1 MRALFWLLGLFT
13 LAVAVVLATRYN
25 DAYALLVWQPWRVQ
39 ISMNLLAL
47 LLLVLFIVGYR
58 VARIVV
64 RAGELP
70 HEVSLWRRQR
80 RREQAQSELHDAER
94 LYREGRFGQAFR
106 AASRAYAGLEKPGI
120 AALLAARAA
129 HAMHDAERRDTWLGH
144 AAAHDRDIRMARL
157 MTEAEMACS
166 ERRFDVAATCL
177 EGLKANGHRHLA
189 VTRLA
194 MQVEQGRGRWS
205 EVARLARTLR
215 KHSALSAE
223 QAAPLL
229 RRAQLE
235 QLRDAEGDL
244 AALTRVWEGIP
255 DAERHDTGFLIRAV
269 PHLIGAG
276 DDKLSVEALAQA
288 LNKDWDSELASLYGR
303 CQSPDLRN
311 QLALAEGWL
320 KAHPDDAQLL
330 LTLGRLCLRAQLWG
344 KAQSY
349 FEASLS
355 QQETRAAH
363 LELARLAEQ
372 LNRPDQAQAHY
383 RAAATLGA

>member
-276 DDKLSVEALAQA
+276 DDKLSVEAIAQA